1 MSDVGLNFSAWDIFV
16 FGVIIALTSHHD
28 TAGHLGLGR
37 LWIRRTA
44 PRRSWRW
51 DVLRIIAHNRV
62 QARPP
67 YFLRYPL
74 LDCEKAQHELLV
86 RSRAGS
92 PQAGAQCVATDDPR
106 LKGN

>member
-1 MSDVGLNFSAWDIFV
+1 MVPPSMSEMDWTCGASLSAHAYHKLYGTGDEKECAKFAQIE
-16 FGVIIALTSHHD
+16 
-28 TAGHLGLGR
+28 
-37 LWIRRTA
+37 A
-44 PRRSWRW
+44 PNVPISKW
-51 DVLRIIAHNRV
+51 HEMS
-62 QARPP
+62 P
-67 YFLRYPL
+67 FETL